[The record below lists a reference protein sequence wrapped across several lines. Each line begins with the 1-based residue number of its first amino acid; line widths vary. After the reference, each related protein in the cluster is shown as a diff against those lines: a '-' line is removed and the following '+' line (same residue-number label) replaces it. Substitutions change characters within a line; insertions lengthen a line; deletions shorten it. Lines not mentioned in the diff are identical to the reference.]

1 VACVHATAFNVFST
15 QLTVMPELAV
25 VVVVVVVTPVLV
37 LLVKYMYYILGVAP
51 SQKQWHMKA

>member
-1 VACVHATAFNVFST
+1 MACVYATAFCVST

-25 VVVVVVVTPVLV
+25 VVVVIPVLV